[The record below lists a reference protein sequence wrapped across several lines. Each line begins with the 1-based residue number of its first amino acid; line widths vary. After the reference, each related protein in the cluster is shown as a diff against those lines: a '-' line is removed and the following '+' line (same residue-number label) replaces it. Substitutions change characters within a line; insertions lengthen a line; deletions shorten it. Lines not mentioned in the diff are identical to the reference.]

1 MCSPCPGGHFVVS
14 QNGVRYWFCSTLP
27 PVTGPD
33 CVAEDGGGGPG
44 TTRMAAQSACAAKGL
59 TLARIQTTDENRF
72 VATLLASHVWLGGN
86 DLQTPG
92 QWYWSSATSDSDT
105 LFWSGG
111 ADGGRQNNLY
121 VNWASGAPGASS
133 CASMVPVDG
142 HWSDTDC
149 SQTLGYLCQ

>member
-44 TTRMAAQSACAAKGL
+44 TTRMTAQSACAAKGL

-72 VATLLASHVWLGGN
+72 VATLLASRVWLGGN

-111 ADGGRQNNLY
+111 VDGGRQGNLY
-121 VNWASGAPGASS
+121 VNWASGAPAGTS
-133 CASMVPVDG
+133 CLSMAPVDG
-142 HWSDTDC
+142 YWADTDC
-149 SQTLGYLCQ
+149 AKTLGYVCQ